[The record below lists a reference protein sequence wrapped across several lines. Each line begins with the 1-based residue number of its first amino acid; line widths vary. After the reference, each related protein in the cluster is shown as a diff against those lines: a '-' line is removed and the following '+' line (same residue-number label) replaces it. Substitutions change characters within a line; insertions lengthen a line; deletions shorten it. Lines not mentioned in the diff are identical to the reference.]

1 MINMIEK
8 IDRACSVAFTGHR
21 SIPSGEVDRVSKR
34 VDQSVRI
41 MAAAGVKN
49 FISGMALGFDMLAAE
64 QIVRLKKEGYKI
76 RLIAVVPFR
85 GQHERW
91 KMKDRDRYNELMK
104 KADDVIVLSETY
116 FSSCFFK
123 RNDFMLSH
131 SCSVIAYYN
140 GLPKGGTF
148 YTIRRA
154 RMLKMNIINVYA

>member
-76 RLIAVVPFR
+76 RLIAVV
-85 GQHERW
+85 H
-91 KMKDRDRYNELMK
+91 
-104 KADDVIVLSETY
+104 
-116 FSSCFFK
+116 
-123 RNDFMLSH
+123 
-131 SCSVIAYYN
+131 
-140 GLPKGGTF
+140 
-148 YTIRRA
+148 
-154 RMLKMNIINVYA
+154 

>member
-1 MINMIEK
+1 
-8 IDRACSVAFTGHR
+8 
-21 SIPSGEVDRVSKR
+21 
-34 VDQSVRI
+34 
-41 MAAAGVKN
+41 
-49 FISGMALGFDMLAAE
+49 
-64 QIVRLKKEGYKI
+64 
-76 RLIAVVPFR
+76 
-85 GQHERW
+85 
-91 KMKDRDRYNELMK
+91 MKDRDRYNELMK
-104 KADDVIVLSETY
+104 EADDVIVLSETY